1 MIINSITLKNFR
13 SYEDETTFSFAPVG
27 DKNIVLIGGENGAG
41 KSTLFEAIK
50 LCIYG
55 PTTYGYIGQN
65 SNYLT
70 KIKNNIN
77 NNAFKNEDIEC
88 FIKLNISFKDGTEI
102 KEYTLKRSWTYESQR
117 IHENFE
123 ISLNDKLL
131 NEEEELYFDKY
142 LKSVIPP
149 SLFNFFFFDGEELSE
164 FFTGKSAN
172 SNLKES
178 ILELFNFDTFE
189 ILKKQLLSYQRAQS
203 KSNSKLEEAQKSF
216 DENSSACKKF
226 KEEIKEIEETI
237 VTNEQHLD
245 DLLIKKEDAEQ
256 SFRNSGGI
264 FEEERE
270 ALNAQ
275 INKIENERLEI
286 NISIKDF
293 CNDTLPFLLVDDLL
307 DKTKK
312 QMKDEEALVSYNIMK
327 DKLSGDVIE
336 NSLLQNDI
344 TASVN
349 KTVYSNIADS
359 ILKNIFNYEE
369 IKQIENILQLSQ
381 EDASSINVTVDNILN
396 NKDTLADEI
405 IGKFNT
411 HRKLSDE
418 LKITKDKLNS
428 TISGDLLN
436 NYLEKINIINNEIN
450 EVQSMIAI
458 AKTNLEH
465 KSAELQQREYHLTRA
480 KNEYTALRQ
489 NSNILDM
496 SNDIIDYLNE
506 LLLTL
511 TKDKITIIQDEF
523 INIFSKIIRKDNYVN
538 SIVIDD
544 HFASTLYINKDYTT
558 TDILNIINNLGF
570 DGLVKKYGA
579 KFLEDLF
586 KYYNVETNKEVEEK
600 VSQDISFNYITLST
614 KVNINDFSSGEKQ
627 VYILCLIWAII
638 KGSGVEIPFII
649 DTPYA
654 RIDESHRNALTT
666 TYLPNI
672 SKQVIILST
681 NKEIEGELYDVIKPY
696 VCDEYLLLYNTELRK
711 TEVKN
716 GYFEV

>member
-13 SYEDETTFSFAPVG
+13 SYEDETVFSFEPVG

-102 KEYTLKRSWTYESQR
+102 KKYTLKRSWTYEGQR
-117 IHENFE
+117 ILENFE
-123 ISLNDKLL
+123 VSLNNKLL

-189 ILKKQLLSYQRAQS
+189 VLKKQLHSYQRSQS

-216 DENSSACKKF
+216 DENSLACKNL

-237 VTNEQHLD
+237 LINEQHLD
-245 DLLIKKEDAEQ
+245 DLLIKKQDAEAN
-256 SFRNSGGI
+256 FRNSGGV

-270 ALNAQ
+270 ALNSQ

-286 NISIKDF
+286 NQYVKDF
-293 CNDTLPFLLVDDLL
+293 CNDTLPFLLVNDLL
-307 DKTKK
+307 DKTKQ
-312 QMKDEEALVSYNIMK
+312 QMKDEESLVSYNVMR
-327 DKLSGDVIE
+327 DKLSGDVIK
-336 NSLLQNDI
+336 NSLLQNNINTSIDEN
-344 TASVN
+344 S
-349 KTVYSNIADS
+349 YSNIADS

-369 IKQIENILQLSQ
+369 IKSIKSILQVSQ
-381 EDASSINVTVDNILN
+381 EDASSINTTIDNILN
-396 NKDTLADEI
+396 NKFELIEKI
-405 IGKFNT
+405 IGKFDT
-411 HRKLSDE
+411 HKKLSDK
-418 LKITKDKLNS
+418 LKIAKDRLNS

-436 NYLEKINIINNEIN
+436 SYLEKINLISNEIN
-450 EVQSMIAI
+450 EIQSMIAI
-458 AKTNLEH
+458 SKTNLEH
-465 KSAELQQREYHLTRA
+465 KLAELQQREYHLTRA

-496 SNDIIDYLNE
+496 SNDIINYLNE
-506 LLLTL
+506 LLLNL
-511 TKDKITIIQDEF
+511 TKDKITLIQNEF
-523 INIFSKIIRKDNYVN
+523 IKIFSKIIRKDNYIN

-544 HFASTLYINKDYTT
+544 HFASTLYINKEYTT

-579 KFLEDLF
+579 KFLDDLF
-586 KYYNVETNKEVEEK
+586 NHYDVNSNKDLEEK
-600 VSQDISFNYITLST
+600 ITQDISFDYITLST

-681 NKEIEGELYDVIKPY
+681 NKEIEGELYNVIRPY
-696 VCDEYLLLYNTELRK
+696 VCDEYLLLYNTESRK